1 MSFTGKL
8 LPYQKP
14 ATGRMVKRRNVLVAY
29 DLGLGKTV
37 LTIAAVESLMDSS
50 VVTEPGLVICLS
62 SLKYQWADQISKFTQ
77 GSEYESHPLV
87 IDGTPKQREAQY
99 ALAMDWMN
107 TGVDYIIM
115 NYEQVVKDWTI
126 VRKLPMGFIVL
137 DEATAI
143 KRFRAKRS
151 RLIKKM
157 KSDVRFALTGT
168 PIENGKPEEVYS
180 IMEFV
185 DRSVL
190 GRFDD
195 FDAAFIERN
204 PFGGVERYKNLSTLN
219 RRLQPALVR
228 KSRTDPDVAP
238 YLPEAIIKEPLRVAW
253 DPAGAKLYRRIA
265 DDILADLDECMG
277 LFGGTFSVES
287 HYGYGDG
294 PKGGLEDEMR
304 GRLMSKIT
312 CMRMLC
318 DHPDLLRRSADKFAV
333 GNGEGSQYAYDL
345 AQDGWLDPLK
355 RTPKLD
361 ALAEY
366 VKNFLE
372 TDASYKVV
380 IFSVFV
386 PTLTF
391 IEQRLAQFGCV
402 QYSGL
407 LNAKEK
413 HANKLQFQT
422 DPSTRVLISSDA
434 GGYGVDLP
442 QANMLVNYDLP
453 WSSGAATQRNGRV
466 MRASSEWTHVLYQD
480 FLMRGSVEERQWQ
493 MIQHKSAVAAA
504 VIDGRGINRAG
515 GVDFSVASLRS
526 FLQSS

>member
-1 MSFTGKL
+1 
-8 LPYQKP
+8 
-14 ATGRMVKRRNVLVAY
+14 MVKRRTTLVAY

-37 LTIAAVESLMDSS
+37 LTIAAVESLMDDL

-62 SLKYQWADQISKFTQ
+62 SLKFQWADQIRQFTE
-77 GSEYESHPLV
+77 GSEYASHPLV
-87 IDGTPKQREAQY
+87 IDGNPKQRREQY
-99 ALAMDWMN
+99 ALAMDWMT

-115 NYEQVVKDWTI
+115 NYEQVVKDWAI

-143 KRFRAKRS
+143 KSFRAKRS
-151 RLIKKM
+151 RLIKKLQ
-157 KSDVRFALTGT
+157 SEVRFALTGT
-168 PIENGKPEEVYS
+168 PIENGKPEEIYS

-190 GRFDD
+190 GRFDH
-195 FDAAFIERN
+195 FDATFIERN
-204 PFGGVERYKNLSTLN
+204 SFGGVERYKNLPTLH

-253 DPAGAKLYRRIA
+253 DPAGAKLYRRMA
-265 DDILADLDECMG
+265 DDILADLDECMD
-277 LFGGTFSVES
+277 LFGGQFSVEA
-287 HYGYGDG
+287 HYGYGEG
-294 PKGGLEDEMR
+294 PKGGPEDEMR

-318 DHPDLLRRSADKFAV
+318 DHPALVKRSADKFAI

-345 AQDGWLDPLK
+345 DQDGWLDPLK

-361 ALAEY
+361 ALSEY
-366 VKNFLE
+366 VRDFLE
-372 TDASYKVV
+372 TDDSYKVV

-386 PTLTF
+386 PTLAF

-407 LNAKEK
+407 LNAKQK
-413 HANKLQFQT
+413 HASKLQFQT
-422 DPSTRVLISSDA
+422 DPDTRILISSDA

-466 MRASSEWTHVLYQD
+466 MRASSQWAHVLYQD

-493 MIQHKSAVAAA
+493 LIQHKSAVAAA
-504 VIDGRGINRAG
+504 VVDGRGINHAG
-515 GVDFSVASLRS
+515 GIDFSVDSLRS
-526 FLQSS
+526 FLERA